1 MSLVDLKKRFA
12 MKRILALLL
21 VVCSILSNSVVA
33 GDKKGDVS
41 KFAKK
46 EAKQYKKAG
55 WKILSDYSC
64 FESPMEEQL
73 ELGYYYDISGD
84 YTYAIGLSGLCDN
97 MNEALDI
104 AQVSAEQQLSENIC
118 TTIIARIE
126 SSLINKGYN
135 NGQVETFTR
144 TLATSISIVME
155 QNIKSIK
162 VLGIY
167 RETKDGKFEVSIG
180 LACKYDDVLESVK
193 EDLSKKD
200 ARNQEYIS
208 LF

>member
-1 MSLVDLKKRFA
+1 MKKV
-12 MKRILALLL
+12 LTLLL

-33 GDKKGDVS
+33 GGKKGEVS

-46 EAKQYKKAG
+46 EAKQYKKVG

-64 FESPMEEQL
+64 FESPIEEQL
-73 ELGYYYDISGD
+73 ELGYYYDINGD

-104 AQVSAEQQLSENIC
+104 AMVSAEQQLAENIC
-118 TTIIARIE
+118 TTIIGRVE
-126 SSLINKGYN
+126 TTLINRGYN
-135 NGQVETFTR
+135 NEYFETFTR

-180 LACKYDDVLESVK
+180 LACKYEDVIEFVK
-193 EDLSKKD
+193 ENLSKKG